1 MGSLSLVGTYGQVGR
16 ATTGSLVGTYG
27 QVGSDAHW
35 QHRRRRSCMFEPLL
49 SLNPQFAWMAAA
61 AMDDG
66 DVGGAPW
73 A

>member
-1 MGSLSLVGTYGQVGR
+1 
-16 ATTGSLVGTYG
+16 
-27 QVGSDAHW
+27 
-35 QHRRRRSCMFEPLL
+35 MFEPLL

-73 A
+73 AKPRQNNQKLQIKLNHPNIVHFFLQISL